1 MKKDI
6 FLAMLSI
13 FVIFMAISAH
23 GQQGFDQAYTDSPS
37 AMVPYISEGQYYVD
51 GSLNQY
57 SEFDGFELTETGSSS
72 KESTIYQTAAPS
84 GAPVPV
90 APSSPD
96 ILGLD
101 IPPESSIV
109 DYKEAPRSAEAEDSL
124 IAATDFAPT
133 DFAKAGIDRADTS
146 ATGFSSGQQRRATSS
161 EKSTYPSSISAA
173 VPGGVIARNELYLSY
188 VPQTTGAC
196 RLFGWQPM
204 WLQISSSGPLWIY
217 EWYPNGELS
226 VKYLGYSSAGWN
238 KKWFNGDVPGWH
250 ILQYYCNG

>member
-1 MKKDI
+1 MNKTI
-6 FLAMLSI
+6 FLAMMSI

-37 AMVPYISEGQYYVD
+37 ATVPYLSEGQYYVD

-57 SEFDGFELTETGSSS
+57 SEFDGFELAETSSRS
-72 KESTIYQTAAPS
+72 KESTIYQTAASS
-84 GAPVPV
+84 GAPAPV

-96 ILGLD
+96 ILGLE

-109 DYKEAPRSAEAEDSL
+109 DYKEAPSSAEAEDSL
-124 IAATDFAPT
+124 IAATNFAPT
-133 DFAKAGIDRADTS
+133 DFAKAGIDMADIS
-146 ATGFSSGQQRRATSS
+146 ATGSSFGQQRRATSS
-161 EKSTYPSSISAA
+161 EKSTNPSSIRAV
-173 VPGGVIARNELYLSY
+173 VPGEVISRNELYLSY

-204 WLQISSSGPLWIY
+204 WLQISSSGPLWFY
-217 EWYPNGELS
+217 EWYPDGELS

-238 KKWFNGDVPGWH
+238 KKWFNGEIGRASCRERV
-250 ILQYYCNG
+250 